1 MVTTLSEFKYCII
14 SSSVYSLVWLPLNST
29 TPNMNH
35 YKYIRIFGDSE
46 HCWHK
51 SQCVRSGLISGTVL
65 FCMTLYCTVLYC
77 TDLCF
82 MEEIWSAIS
91 VLCFTLLYCTVVYYT
106 VLCCTD
112 LCFMEEIWSA
122 ICYCTNVLFCTVLYW
137 PLLHGGDLVRYLVL
151 LLGEHVSWL
160 GEGAH
165 VPRHVLQLLLQT
177 WHSDRSITT
186 IIYSN
191 KG

>member
-1 MVTTLSEFKYCII
+1 MTKTKNIMVTTLSEFKYCII

-35 YKYIRIFGDSE
+35 YKYIRIFGDIE
-46 HCWHK
+46 LCWHK

-77 TDLCF
+77 T
-82 MEEIWSAIS
+82 
-91 VLCFTLLYCTVVYYT
+91 VL
-106 VLCCTD
+106 
-112 LCFMEEIWSA
+112 
-122 ICYCTNVLFCTVLYW
+122 NW
-137 PLLHGGDLVRYLVL
+137 PLLHGGDLVSYLVL
-151 LLGEHVSWL
+151 LLGEHIPWL

-165 VPRHVLQLLLQT
+165 VPRHILQLLLQT